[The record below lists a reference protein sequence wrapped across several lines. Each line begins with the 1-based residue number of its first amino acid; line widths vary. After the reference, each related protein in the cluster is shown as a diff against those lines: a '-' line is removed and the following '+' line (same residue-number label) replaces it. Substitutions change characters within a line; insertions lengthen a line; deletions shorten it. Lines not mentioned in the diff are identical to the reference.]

1 MSRSQFDYV
10 SQKVEDPELLRAI
23 LEIKDGHPYYGTP
36 RVLAKLR
43 REGHVVNGKKIARLL
58 KDLNLLVSRKKPTQP
73 TYLPPRSALPD
84 AIHPDQIWS
93 IDFVHDYLKN
103 GESFRCLTAIDIF
116 TREVPNIFASKS
128 MAGYRPVEFLESL
141 KGSRKLPQH
150 IILDNGP
157 EFVSQPFVQWC
168 EKNSITLHFI
178 DPGKPVQNAYIESF
192 NGKFRQEFLSRNKFG
207 SISSLQDK
215 LGDWIKFYNEER
227 PHSSID
233 YMTPKEFA
241 QEHRGVLTP
250 KINSP
255 VLKTG

>member
-10 SQKVEDPELLRAI
+10 SQKVEDPELIRAI
-23 LEIKDGHPYYGTP
+23 LEIKDEHPYYGTP

-43 REGHVVNGKKIARLL
+43 REGHMVNGKKIARLL
-58 KDLNLLVSRKKPTQP
+58 IDLNLTVPRKKQTQP

-84 AIHPDQIWS
+84 ATHPDQIWA

-116 TREVPNIFASKS
+116 SREVPNIFASKS
-128 MAGYRPVEFLESL
+128 MAGYLPVNFLESL
-141 KGSRKLPQH
+141 KASRKLPEH
-150 IILDNGP
+150 LIVDNGP
-157 EFVSQPFVQWC
+157 EFVSQPFVEWC
-168 EKNSITLHFI
+168 EKNNITLHFI

-192 NGKFRQEFLSRNKFG
+192 NGKFRQEFLSRNKFD
-207 SISSLQDK
+207 SISALQNNIRN
-215 LGDWIKFYNEER
+215 WTKFYNEER
-227 PHSSID
+227 PHSSLD

-241 QEHRGVLTP
+241 LEQKGVLTP